1 MELEEAA
8 LSTNLTSSLWL
19 LGNSTDDGNDLMVNC
34 SLVQNGTEAF
44 EHCQESAGK
53 FWPLT
58 ASKTASE
65 VTKVSLTQPNL
76 A

>member
-19 LGNSTDDGNDLMVNC
+19 LGNSTDDGNDLMVNNC

-58 ASKTASE
+58 AS
-65 VTKVSLTQPNL
+65 NGRRGR
-76 A
+76 